1 MRMFIIIIFLNLSIL
16 FGQENSPSE
25 FWSNYNQEQKIAFIN
40 GAYGAISKLKSHH
53 QSEVRR
59 QYLNYKNWVEPYY
72 IERFYEIVD
81 EYISDKVG
89 YNLIIIASHMDAF
102 YSNSD
107 NFNIPLLDALRIVS
121 LVQDEEKKK
130 ANMRLLRFQQKY
142 NN

>member
-1 MRMFIIIIFLNLSIL
+1 MFIIIIFLNLSIL

>member
-1 MRMFIIIIFLNLSIL
+1 MFCRKDLLL
-16 FGQENSPSE
+16 HKPAVECTKHE
-25 FWSNYNQEQKIAFIN
+25 DK
-40 GAYGAISKLKSHH
+40 
-53 QSEVRR
+53 
-59 QYLNYKNWVEPYY
+59 YLHYKNWVEPYY